1 MFSLGI
7 VKPPSGLVKPGS
19 YSSTGMVARKQADNT
34 AIVESTS
41 TSNNATP
48 SAEETSKSFFISR
61 KEQSSIIG
69 HSKIEQVSKITPP
82 KIEKRLTPPSSKIE
96 APQIMPARSSP
107 ATARKI
113 PLPSGQ
119 TRRASDGTLGLQT
132 KSRLE
137 VAGSLKPQQKV
148 KKLSDL
154 SRNESIIHESGAFR
168 TVKAKSEIEGLKY
181 PIVGGSMIHPPR
193 YNNKTSSPNPTNPAG
208 AVLNQSRIL
217 KFQPNPII
225 SSHNPAAN
233 SESESESGSTTAKSD
248 IVGDETSADV
258 YSDVT
263 PTNER
268 TDISPNENMSDNDI
282 LPNGCIENVA
292 ASEPEQ
298 ASGEIKTTI
307 EQTEDEEKENE
318 DVKRSKNNCCSLLS
332 EKDPFSEFESNDFDT
347 SKLTGI
353 NDFDTS
359 KLTGINDF
367 DTSKLT
373 GINEFDT
380 SKLTGID
387 NLNTSQGL
395 RKISSDRYNTAE
407 VEEYQKYESGDS
419 DIDSDNPKSVCDESD
434 SRPKL
439 LDDAARDE
447 SMKRSEQLSSDSGY
461 IEPLENLSVSRT
473 SIANSTGGHRKYSL
487 NNHDDASCYSSSES
501 NSSPRFG
508 EQEQSRF
515 QDPTNRNTVSP
526 FKRVQPKIIVPPPRL
541 NSYTDDLLAP
551 LPKDYMRTPSSDMEE
566 SSFGQQHQS
575 QADVELRRKVRE
587 KAIKV
592 WGKTPKKKD
601 SAEEIDDVQ
610 EEEHGDGDA
619 LNDVFYTKN
628 MEHKSSKSTL
638 INFFQERQRVCK
650 GKQKPYGTNTVAFLG
665 SQKLKSNLHT

>member
-1 MFSLGI
+1 MA
-7 VKPPSGLVKPGS
+7 
-19 YSSTGMVARKQADNT
+19 ARKQADNT
-34 AIVESTS
+34 AIFESSSLSTS
-41 TSNNATP
+41 TSSSSNATP
-48 SAEETSKSFFISR
+48 SAEETSKSFLISK
-61 KEQSSIIG
+61 KEQSLIIG

-82 KIEKRLTPPSSKIE
+82 KIEQRLIPPSSKIE

-154 SRNESIIHESGAFR
+154 SRNESVIHESGAFG
-168 TVKAKSEIEGLKY
+168 TVKAKSEIKGLKY
-181 PIVGGSMIHPPR
+181 PIVGGSMVHSPS
-193 YNNKTSSPNPTNPAG
+193 YNNKTSSPNPANPAG

-225 SSHNPAAN
+225 SSHNPAK
-233 SESESESGSTTAKSD
+233 ESGSTTAGSE
-248 IVGDETSADV
+248 IVGDETSV
-258 YSDVT
+258 NVTVT

-268 TDISPNENMSDNDI
+268 TDISPNESMSDNDI
-282 LPNGCIENVA
+282 LPNDCIENVA
-292 ASEPEQ
+292 ASESEENEPEQ
-298 ASGEIKTTI
+298 AIGEI
-307 EQTEDEEKENE
+307 DRN
-318 DVKRSKNNCCSLLS
+318 LLS
-332 EKDPFSEFESNDFDT
+332 EKDPFSEFDSNDFDT

-359 KLTGINDF
+359 KLTGPGDF
-367 DTSKLT
+367 DTSKLM

-380 SKLTGID
+380 SKLTGI
-387 NLNTSQGL
+387 NKLNPSQGL
-395 RKISSDRYNTAE
+395 RKISSGRYNTAQ

-419 DIDSDNPKSVCDESD
+419 DIDSDNPKSICDESD

-439 LDDAARDE
+439 LDDARDE

-461 IEPLENLSVSRT
+461 IEPLENLSLSRT

-501 NSSPRFG
+501 NPSPRFG

-515 QDPTNRNTVSP
+515 QEPTNRNTVSP
-526 FKRVQPKIIVPPPRL
+526 FKRVQPKIIVPRL

-592 WGKTPKKKD
+592 WGKKHKMKD
-601 SAEEIDDVQ
+601 SAEEIDDVE

-638 INFFQERQRVCK
+638 INFFQERQRVDRNVK
-650 GKQKPYGTNTVAFLG
+650 VN
-665 SQKLKSNLHT
+665 KSHMALTRLQLQVDR